1 MKPKTAPQPATPPST
16 PTVRE
21 FASGATRETDDYKL
35 DYEGFIS
42 PLVTLR
48 YAQYMDRH
56 RIQPDGKLR
65 GSDDWQRGI
74 PLESYAKSLVRHVET
89 LKLHHRGYS
98 EYTYEPLEDALCAI
112 IFNASGYLLEVLL
125 GQNSIPAASV
135 AAFASSAAD
144 EATLRNLAQTLAP
157 PKYPET

>member
-1 MKPKTAPQPATPPST
+1 MKPKATPQPSTPPST

-21 FASGATRETDDYKL
+21 FASGATRDVDNYKL

-65 GSDDWQRGI
+65 DSDNWQRGI

-89 LKLHHRGYS
+89 LKLHHRGHTNCATES
-98 EYTYEPLEDALCAI
+98 LEDALCAI
-112 IFNASGYLLEVLL
+112 IFNASGYLLETLL
-125 GQNSIPAASV
+125 AQNVASAPGAV
-135 AAFASSAAD
+135 APLSD
-144 EATLRNLAQTLAP
+144 EAMRKLAQTLAP
-157 PKYPET
+157 SRLPEI